1 MYIICKGKTS
11 GGGVLDPV
19 LHCMSKLSPAVQTL
33 ADFWEKNV
41 PLLHT
46 YRTNITTL
54 LFSHFEFLK
63 QVESKRSQF
72 EISLSRQ
79 HALIKTQFTIK
90 ESFKLSL
97 AGSKGYT
104 FSITSSFLCNDNSQR
119 TVKGN
124 SVRCKNELFSC

>member
-1 MYIICKGKTS
+1 MIFFISLFCARR
-11 GGGVLDPV
+11 L
-19 LHCMSKLSPAVQTL
+19 
-33 ADFWEKNV
+33 WERFLFMRNV
-41 PLLHT
+41 
-46 YRTNITTL
+46 
-54 LFSHFEFLK
+54 FKFLNH
-63 QVESKRSQF
+63 VESKRSQF

-79 HALIKTQFTIK
+79 HALIKTQFTVK